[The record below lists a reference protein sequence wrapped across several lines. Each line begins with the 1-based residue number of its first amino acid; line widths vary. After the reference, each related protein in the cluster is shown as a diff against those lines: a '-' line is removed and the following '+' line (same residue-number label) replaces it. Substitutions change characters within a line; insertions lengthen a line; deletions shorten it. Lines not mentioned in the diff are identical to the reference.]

1 MKLSQLVESFVISN
15 DEFEDYLNRA
25 TEQLAQELQSGKNAR
40 DAIHDLS
47 LTFADQHNKAYDAY
61 VRMQDALTARM
72 HTLELDNASSAPEM
86 GAPDMDADPEMMT
99 DPMGDMEMDT
109 PADSEMPSDSDMED
123 YAAVMDNEPEAEE
136 AEVEESVNEASCGC
150 CGNDPCDCD
159 DDCDC
164 KKVNEAEEKPYICV
178 HAKKGKHECHASSS
192 YEAAKKAAEHWGM
205 KSTAGIDAHLAVEE
219 AKMTPADSPKGD
231 PYKDFNQPDY
241 VAPKKKVRAVNPKA
255 DNARRVHMSGKKERM
270 IDDVNEG
277 RLGFSDIEKFGDEAA
292 SKIDM
297 ECRRRGSADM
307 EPGEA
312 DELRYKVAKE
322 MGYIKESKSE
332 GDAWYIEQ
340 DAKKMAEKDGHD
352 WSSLP
357 YGRKSIYRTKAAEM
371 RKGDDEEDMYENM
384 ETINKIVADKQAG
397 KINGMTVDMFTAS
410 AIKQVYD
417 AVNEDN
423 KAKLDDLM
431 KTKEGVLKVANIAMK
446 MLGEAKR
453 TDEVLPAVAA
463 VARGVG
469 AAVKAAPKIAQAA
482 KVAGAVGKGAMAA
495 GKGVAKVASGIAHTA
510 SDGTIGKSYSGKSIR
525 KSESVE
531 DMANTIMASS
541 IDMSE
546 KALPAALNQ
555 AHKDGKKKGDKI
567 KVGDQEITLK
577 SDPKPFH
584 KMTDADLQ
592 KLDALEQRLNE
603 KGCSSKYKK

>member
-86 GAPDMDADPEMMT
+86 GAPEMDADPEMMT

-123 YAAVMDNEPEAEE
+123 YAAVMDNEPEAE
-136 AEVEESVNEASCGC
+136 VEESVNEASCGC

-159 DDCDC
+159 DSCDC
-164 KKVNEAEEKPYICV
+164 KKVNESSLEDKLMNDAKEMDMEDFVAHAMKHGMKKSDAYGMWDDMNPYDEDHIEPFSDDDYDEFGVRHSTSFNMPPKNESAEEKPYICV

-192 YEAAKKAAEHWGM
+192 YEAAKKAAAHWKL

-219 AKMTPADSPKGD
+219 S
-231 PYKDFNQPDY
+231 
-241 VAPKKKVRAVNPKA
+241 
-255 DNARRVHMSGKKERM
+255 
-270 IDDVNEG
+270 VNE
-277 RLGFSDIEKFGDEAA
+277 
-292 SKIDM
+292 
-297 ECRRRGSADM
+297 
-307 EPGEA
+307 
-312 DELRYKVAKE
+312 
-322 MGYIKESKSE
+322 
-332 GDAWYIEQ
+332 
-340 DAKKMAEKDGHD
+340 
-352 WSSLP
+352 
-357 YGRKSIYRTKAAEM
+357 
-371 RKGDDEEDMYENM
+371 NM
-384 ETINKIVADKQAG
+384 DTINKIVTDKQAG

-417 AVNEDN
+417 AVNDDN
-423 KAKLDDLM
+423 KAKLDDLL

-446 MLGEAKR
+446 MLGEDRAHQGDDAALIGVGKVKSGTVVKGKDGDDYEFKGAQYVNKR
-453 TDEVLPAVAA
+453 TGRMASIQQRKDNNLRNTKLNITKGQAKTAGAAA
-463 VARGVG
+463 VAG
-469 AAVKAAPKIAQAA
+469 AKAGGSAIA
-482 KVAGAVGKGAMAA
+482 KM
-495 GKGVAKVASGIAHTA
+495 ASGVVHAA
-510 SDGTIGKSYSGKSIR
+510 SDGQLGKAFK
-525 KSESVE
+525 KE
-531 DMANTIMASS
+531 DVDTFANSIMASS

-603 KGCSSKYKK
+603 KGCSSKMKK

>member
-86 GAPDMDADPEMMT
+86 GAPDMDVDPEMMT

-164 KKVNEAEEKPYICV
+164 KKVDESGILYKAGVKKYGKEGMKAIQSASGKGASAEEIGKIKDKHRKKKTEAVVEGDDKPYICV

-219 AKMTPADSPKGD
+219 
-231 PYKDFNQPDY
+231 
-241 VAPKKKVRAVNPKA
+241 
-255 DNARRVHMSGKKERM
+255 
-270 IDDVNEG
+270 
-277 RLGFSDIEKFGDEAA
+277 
-292 SKIDM
+292 
-297 ECRRRGSADM
+297 
-307 EPGEA
+307 
-312 DELRYKVAKE
+312 
-322 MGYIKESKSE
+322 SKSE

-357 YGRKSIYRTKAAEM
+357 YGRKSIYRNKAAEM
-371 RKGDDEEDMYENM
+371 RKDDDEDMYENM

-397 KINGMTVDMFTAS
+397 KINGMKVDMFTAS

-510 SDGTIGKSYSGKSIR
+510 SDGQIGKSYTGKSIR

>member
-86 GAPDMDADPEMMT
+86 GAPEMDADPEMMT

-123 YAAVMDNEPEAEE
+123 YAAVMDNEPEADE

-159 DDCDC
+159 DSCDC

-192 YEAAKKAAEHWGM
+192 YEAAKKAAAHWKM

-255 DNARRVHMSGKKERM
+255 DNARRVHMSGRKERM
-270 IDDVNEG
+270 IDDVNE
-277 RLGFSDIEKFGDEAA
+277 
-292 SKIDM
+292 
-297 ECRRRGSADM
+297 
-307 EPGEA
+307 
-312 DELRYKVAKE
+312 
-322 MGYIKESKSE
+322 
-332 GDAWYIEQ
+332 
-340 DAKKMAEKDGHD
+340 
-352 WSSLP
+352 
-357 YGRKSIYRTKAAEM
+357 
-371 RKGDDEEDMYENM
+371 NM
-384 ETINKIVADKQAG
+384 DTINKIVADKQAG
-397 KINGMTVDMFTAS
+397 KINGMTVDMYTAS

-482 KVAGAVGKGAMAA
+482 KVAGAIGKGAVAA

-510 SDGTIGKSYSGKSIR
+510 SDGQIGKSYSGKSIR

-603 KGCSSKYKK
+603 KGCSSKMKK

>member
-86 GAPDMDADPEMMT
+86 GMEPEMGAPEMDADPEMMT

-123 YAAVMDNEPEAEE
+123 YAAVMDNEPEAE
-136 AEVEESVNEASCGC
+136 VEESVNEASCGC

-164 KKVNEAEEKPYICV
+164 KKVDESGILYKAGVKKYGKEGMKKIQSASGKGASAEEIGKIKDQHRKNKTEAVVEGDDKPYICV

-192 YEAAKKAAEHWGM
+192 YEAAKKAAAHWKM

-219 AKMTPADSPKGD
+219 S
-231 PYKDFNQPDY
+231 
-241 VAPKKKVRAVNPKA
+241 
-255 DNARRVHMSGKKERM
+255 
-270 IDDVNEG
+270 VNE
-277 RLGFSDIEKFGDEAA
+277 
-292 SKIDM
+292 
-297 ECRRRGSADM
+297 
-307 EPGEA
+307 
-312 DELRYKVAKE
+312 
-322 MGYIKESKSE
+322 
-332 GDAWYIEQ
+332 
-340 DAKKMAEKDGHD
+340 
-352 WSSLP
+352 
-357 YGRKSIYRTKAAEM
+357 
-371 RKGDDEEDMYENM
+371 NM
-384 ETINKIVADKQAG
+384 DTINKIVADKQAG

-446 MLGEAKR
+446 MLGEDRAHQGDDAALIGVGKVKPGTVVKGKDGDDYEFKGAQYVNKR
-453 TDEVLPAVAA
+453 TGRMASIQQRKDNNLRNKKLNITKGQAKTAGAAA
-463 VARGVG
+463 VAG
-469 AAVKAAPKIAQAA
+469 AK
-482 KVAGAVGKGAMAA
+482 AGAGAI
-495 GKGVAKVASGIAHTA
+495 AKMASGVVHAA
-510 SDGTIGKSYSGKSIR
+510 SDGQLGKAFK
-525 KSESVE
+525 KE
-531 DMANTIMASS
+531 DVDSFANSIMASS

>member
-86 GAPDMDADPEMMT
+86 GMEPEMGAPEMDADPEMMT

-123 YAAVMDNEPEAEE
+123 YAAVMDNEPEAE
-136 AEVEESVNEASCGC
+136 VEESVNEASCGC

-159 DDCDC
+159 DSCDC

-192 YEAAKKAAEHWGM
+192 YEAAKKAAAHWKM

-219 AKMTPADSPKGD
+219 STLSEHDMSLLVDVIKQMNKDASAGD
-231 PYKDFNQPDY
+231 YT
-241 VAPKKKVRAVNPKA
+241 A
-255 DNARRVHMSGKKERM
+255 
-270 IDDVNEG
+270 I
-277 RLGFSDIEKFGDEAA
+277 
-292 SKIDM
+292 
-297 ECRRRGSADM
+297 
-307 EPGEA
+307 
-312 DELRYKVAKE
+312 DELLKD
-322 MGYIKESKSE
+322 IP
-332 GDAWYIEQ
+332 
-340 DAKKMAEKDGHD
+340 AEKLEAFLSQLDEDLAGK
-352 WSSLP
+352 LGK
-357 YGRKSIYRTKAAEM
+357 YKAEISVS
-371 RKGDDEEDMYENM
+371 ESM
-384 ETINKIVADKQAG
+384 EVINKIVADKQAG
-397 KINGMTVDMFTAS
+397 KINGMKVDMFTAS

-417 AVNEDN
+417 AVNDDN

-446 MLGEAKR
+446 MLGEAER
-453 TDEVLPAVAA
+453 TDEVLPAVA
-463 VARGVG
+463 
-469 AAVKAAPKIAQAA
+469 
-482 KVAGAVGKGAMAA
+482 GAVGKALVSKGIKGAASRAVAATAVNKTVGEDRAHQGDDAALIGVGKVKPGTVVKGKDGDDYEFKGAQYVNKRTGRMASIQQRKDNNLRNKKLNITKGQAKTA
-495 GKGVAKVASGIAHTA
+495 GAAAVAGAKAGGSAIAKMASGVVHAA
-510 SDGTIGKSYSGKSIR
+510 SDGQLGKAFK
-525 KSESVE
+525 KE
-531 DMANTIMASS
+531 DVDTFANSIMASS

-567 KVGDQEITLK
+567 KIGDQEITLK

-603 KGCSSKYKK
+603 KGCSSRMKK

>member
-86 GAPDMDADPEMMT
+86 GMEPEMGAPEMDADPEMMT

-123 YAAVMDNEPEAEE
+123 YAAVMDNEPE

-192 YEAAKKAAEHWGM
+192 YEAAKKAAAHWKM

-219 AKMTPADSPKGD
+219 SVT
-231 PYKDFNQPDY
+231 
-241 VAPKKKVRAVNPKA
+241 
-255 DNARRVHMSGKKERM
+255 
-270 IDDVNEG
+270 
-277 RLGFSDIEKFGDEAA
+277 
-292 SKIDM
+292 
-297 ECRRRGSADM
+297 
-307 EPGEA
+307 
-312 DELRYKVAKE
+312 
-322 MGYIKESKSE
+322 
-332 GDAWYIEQ
+332 
-340 DAKKMAEKDGHD
+340 
-352 WSSLP
+352 
-357 YGRKSIYRTKAAEM
+357 
-371 RKGDDEEDMYENM
+371 ENM
-384 ETINKIVADKQAG
+384 DTINKIVADKQAG

-446 MLGEAKR
+446 MLGEDRAHQG
-453 TDEVLPAVAA
+453 DDAA
-463 VARGVG
+463 LIGVG
-469 AAVKAAPKIAQAA
+469 KVKP
-482 KVAGAVGKGAMAA
+482 G
-495 GKGVAKVASGIAHTA
+495 
-510 SDGTIGKSYSGKSIR
+510 
-525 KSESVE
+525 
-531 DMANTIMASS
+531 
-541 IDMSE
+541 
-546 KALPAALNQ
+546 
-555 AHKDGKKKGDKI
+555 
-567 KVGDQEITLK
+567 
-577 SDPKPFH
+577 
-584 KMTDADLQ
+584 LQ
-592 KLDALEQRLNE
+592 
-603 KGCSSKYKK
+603 